1 MNVNESPANGT
12 SVNNTPANDAPVNNV
27 TAQHTPVIP
36 VRSAPTVTGRP
47 TEGSAR
53 SVAKRD
59 VLAPV
64 AVLAAWIVPGAGH
77 LMLGRWGRA
86 LGFLIAVAGLA
97 ITGAVLRGNIFA
109 PHSGDLFGTLGFLAD
124 AASGVC
130 YYAARLLETAGS
142 NVSRAAG
149 DYGTRF
155 IAAAGVVN
163 LLAVIDALEIASA
176 RRA

>member
-1 MNVNESPANGT
+1 MNESPANGT
-12 SVNNTPANDAPVNNV
+12 SVNNTPANDAPVNNM

-36 VRSAPTVTGRP
+36 VGTVSTVTGRP
-47 TEGSAR
+47 TGGSAR
-53 SVAKRD
+53 SVAKRG
-59 VLAPV
+59 VLAV
-64 AVLAAWIVPGAGH
+64 VAAWIVPGAGH
-77 LMLGRWGRA
+77 LMLGRSGRA

-163 LLAVIDALEIASA
+163 LLAVFDALEIASA